1 MLEFKI
7 AQYTN
12 NFPVTKAKMKYAELQ
27 NSQGTTTK
35 INLSSEN
42 AQLFLVLTTEKKKSH
57 TLNVHKT
64 VKGIADN
71 IFTHLALTEA

>member
-42 AQLFLVLTTEKKKSH
+42 AQLFLVLTTEKKSH
-57 TLNVHKT
+57 TLNVCKT